1 MRRMIRAGVVLAALA
16 AAAPAGAG
24 ELAVEAPAHLRHEI
38 ERCAAARVHVVARA
52 PGVALLRARVERHAV
67 TFTIVERG
75 APPLVERLAHATP
88 ARVAAAVRAL
98 VDRFLARAEAPPA
111 ASAAIAQPAPAA
123 RPADVAPAPSMT
135 PMSAATEAPGSAE
148 PAPAAGLGLA
158 RSAAPRHEAT
168 IAVWLDG
175 GVVARRLRF
184 DGLTTRNLSTYD
196 NGASALVGFHAELQ
210 PFARGRSRWLRGLAL
225 AGGFAGSVASGAA
238 HADGSNP
245 VQSPLYAFDV
255 GLRER
260 VRLGDGRFAPA
271 LGVAAAYGSLRQSFS
286 DGGVLVAGLPSVSYQ
301 YGRVAVD
308 GEIALGPLA
317 LELSGGYRAV
327 GSSGYLGSRFSRTS
341 VQGFDARAGLVARL
355 PRGVVVGAGAE
366 YVRFA
371 STFHPQPGDAYVANG
386 AVDEILVA
394 RADLG
399 WSY

>member
-1 MRRMIRAGVVLAALA
+1 MIRAGVVLAALA

-148 PAPAAGLGLA
+148 PAAAAGLGIT